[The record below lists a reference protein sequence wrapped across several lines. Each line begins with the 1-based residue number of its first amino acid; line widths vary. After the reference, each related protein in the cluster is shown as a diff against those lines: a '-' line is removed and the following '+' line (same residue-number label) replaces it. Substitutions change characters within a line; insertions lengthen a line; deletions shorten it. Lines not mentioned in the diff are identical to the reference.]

1 MSVKTSLPGL
11 NLAARSSQRKK
22 QRVWGSK
29 NSKSPQT
36 KSLRLSP
43 LAPLTPTL
51 MTHHFILPQNDLS
64 EPKSK
69 AEVQINVHK
78 KHASQQGINA
88 QIQQLAL
95 QNKSEW
101 DERKQRGE
109 KKRGIMRNSILNF
122 KTENTEIHKRKKRW
136 KNEDAKV
143 NFRFLCSN
151 NCELLRWSWREDEK
165 RTKRKWN
172 RGVLA
177 LQASACLPV
186 YRSWS
191 ERCLPSRRCL
201 WSWHHMWLR
210 SSAPPGG
217 N

>member
-11 NLAARSSQRKK
+11 NLAAQSSQRKK
-22 QRVWGSK
+22 QRVWESK

-36 KSLRLSP
+36 KSLHLSP
-43 LAPLTPTL
+43 HAPLTPTL
-51 MTHHFILPQNDLS
+51 VTHHFILPQNNDS

-88 QIQQLAL
+88 QTQQLAL

-109 KKRGIMRNSILNF
+109 KKWGIMRGQFENL
-122 KTENTEIHKRKKRW
+122 KTENTEIDKRKKRW

-143 NFRFLCSN
+143 NFPANSLGSLSLLQQLQTLEM
-151 NCELLRWSWREDEK
+151 ELTWRWK
-165 RTKRKWN
+165 KNRKK
-172 RGVLA
+172 
-177 LQASACLPV
+177 
-186 YRSWS
+186 
-191 ERCLPSRRCL
+191 
-201 WSWHHMWLR
+201 MK
-210 SSAPPGG
+210 
-217 N
+217 

>member
-88 QIQQLAL
+88 HIQQLAL

-143 NFRFLCSN
+143 NFPANSLGSLSLLQQLRTFEM
-151 NCELLRWSWREDEK
+151 ELTWRWK
-165 RTKRKWN
+165 KNKKK
-172 RGVLA
+172 
-177 LQASACLPV
+177 
-186 YRSWS
+186 
-191 ERCLPSRRCL
+191 
-201 WSWHHMWLR
+201 MK
-210 SSAPPGG
+210 
-217 N
+217 